1 MSPAD
6 TSKDE
11 VILVD
16 EHDAELGVAPKLEV
30 HRDGRLHRAV
40 SVVLFDDS
48 GHVLLQRRAST
59 KYHSA
64 GLWSNTC
71 CGHPLP
77 TESTIDA
84 GTRRLRAEMGIE
96 ACALALAGRFIYRA
110 RLDNGLVEHEL
121 DHVLVGVW
129 AGSPLPDARE
139 VSAWQWMPLDQLT
152 TDVEKHPR
160 SYTAWLKQTLAIA
173 SPSRPG

>member
-1 MSPAD
+1 MEAALGLPACAGCPEGGLRSPQPAHASDRCEGISPRQDRRRSVHRPAVATRIMSPAD
-6 TSKDE
+6 TSRDE

-71 CGHPLP
+71 CGHPL
-77 TESTIDA
+77 
-84 GTRRLRAEMGIE
+84 
-96 ACALALAGRFIYRA
+96 
-110 RLDNGLVEHEL
+110 
-121 DHVLVGVW
+121 
-129 AGSPLPDARE
+129 
-139 VSAWQWMPLDQLT
+139 
-152 TDVEKHPR
+152 
-160 SYTAWLKQTLAIA
+160 
-173 SPSRPG
+173 